1 MSVHI
6 EAEPG
11 DIAETVLLPGDPLR
25 AEFVAKEYLSDV
37 KRYNSVRNMFGFT
50 GTYEGK
56 RVSVQGTGMGQPSLA
71 IYVHELI
78 ESYDVQN
85 LIRIGSCGAMQPD
98 IELMDLIF
106 ALGASTDSSMNRIR
120 FEGQD
125 FAPVCDF
132 GLLQR
137 ACEAADARGYAY
149 RAGGILSSDS
159 FYTADPDAWKL
170 WASYGVLAVEM
181 ETSALY
187 TLAAKAG
194 RRALS
199 MLTVSDSL
207 VTGDA
212 LSSEQR
218 QTSFRRMVETAL
230 SLA

>member
-37 KRYNSVRNMFGFT
+37 KRYNSVRNMYGYT